1 MSMNADPSPLSPYGF
16 RDRRGRSPRALYRRA
31 KVVEAF
37 DRFEPQTEHM
47 RLTIELPS
55 AFFRYAMTECMSYRD
70 WGVLRATLDYGYH
83 GVEIV
88 TGVAEQSHIAGDVKV
103 NRYGV
108 DGEEGYARYRLEQSA
123 PLQLSLADAQRFVIF
138 LMNHFLCFDLTITTR
153 LSK

>member
-1 MSMNADPSPLSPYGF
+1 MSMNIDPSPLPSYGF
-16 RDRRGRSPRALYRRA
+16 RDRRGRSRALARLVGA
-31 KVVEAF
+31 IETF
-37 DRFEPQTEHM
+37 DRFTPQTEHM
-47 RLTIELPS
+47 CLTIELPS
-55 AFFRYAMTECMSYRD
+55 AFLRYAMTECMPYRD

-88 TGVAEQSHIAGDVKV
+88 IGVAEQSHVAGDVKV

-108 DGEEGYARYRLEQSA
+108 NGEEGYTWYRLEQSV
-123 PLQLSLADAQRFVIF
+123 PLRLSLADAQRFVIF